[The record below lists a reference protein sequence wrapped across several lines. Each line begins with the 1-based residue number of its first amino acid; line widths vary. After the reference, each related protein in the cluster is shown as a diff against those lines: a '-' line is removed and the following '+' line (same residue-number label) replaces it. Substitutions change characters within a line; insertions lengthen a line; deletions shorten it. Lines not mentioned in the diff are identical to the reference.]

1 MPLLPSEDIFA
12 SFQQSPPW
20 YWKLSSSPFGATFH
34 FQMGCIVLLK
44 VMICTSLGAAMY
56 FLRYSVVALMFEWTP
71 CLWCCAGQPN
81 LHSPSNIG
89 SVKYYFFCTFFSHT
103 SPILFVD
110 PGHHGCYQ
118 VWELAVIEATLVWHF
133 HFFCYFL
140 SHFLLF
146 LLCSNTASVKHCFFV
161 VWICG
166 SRSRCLT
173 TPSLRFLF

>member
-89 SVKYYFFCTFFSHT
+89 SVKYYFFLYFFSHFT
-103 SPILFVD
+103 NI
-110 PGHHGCYQ
+110 
-118 VWELAVIEATLVWHF
+118 
-133 HFFCYFL
+133 
-140 SHFLLF
+140 
-146 LLCSNTASVKHCFFV
+146 
-161 VWICG
+161 ICG
-166 SRSRCLT
+166 SRSSWLLSGLRISCDWSNTGLT
-173 TPSLRFLF
+173 FSFFWLFSQPFSSFFVVLQYC

>member
-20 YWKLSSSPFGATFH
+20 YWKLFSSPFGATFH

-44 VMICTSLGAAMY
+44 VMICTSLGAAVY

-89 SVKYYFFCTFFSHT
+89 SVKYYFLLYFFSHL
-103 SPILFVD
+103 LFVD
-110 PGHHGCYQ
+110 PGHHGFHQ
-118 VWELAVIEATLVWHF
+118 VWISCDW
-133 HFFCYFL
+133 
-140 SHFLLF
+140 
-146 LLCSNTASVKHCFFV
+146 SNTSLTFSFFWLFSQPFSSFFV
-161 VWICG
+161 VLQYC
-166 SRSRCLT
+166 
-173 TPSLRFLF
+173 